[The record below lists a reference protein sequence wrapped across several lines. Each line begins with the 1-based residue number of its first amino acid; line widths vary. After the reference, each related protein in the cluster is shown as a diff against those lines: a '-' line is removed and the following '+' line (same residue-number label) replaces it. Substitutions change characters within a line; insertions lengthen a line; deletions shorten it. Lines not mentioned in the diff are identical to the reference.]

1 MKICN
6 INSDVTFYFTEL
18 LMIYGSNSP
27 TYKWWWPSQ
36 IQFKLPYIWSLHG
49 VLHMKGIYTD
59 VPLEWVDCFHDWVAI
74 SSGTTV
80 PSFTLYNRSP
90 PPPPWFGATKIPLV
104 SCKLWNINYKSIRWQ
119 WISEMIFSCSQ
130 YKTHTKLFCC
140 QTSNRIVTNK
150 QKISSSGKISI
161 KSTLFY

>member
-1 MKICN
+1 MLLFILLNCLWFMDRTRQL
-6 INSDVTFYFTEL
+6 ISGDGLVRYNSNYPIYDRCTGYCIWKVYILTCHWNGSTVF
-18 LMIYGSNSP
+18 MIGWQSP
-27 TYKWWWPSQ
+27 AAQ
-36 IQFKLPYIWSLHG
+36 PYP
-49 VLHMKGIYTD
+49 VLHYTTA
-59 VPLEWVDCFHDWVAI
+59 P
-74 SSGTTV
+74 
-80 PSFTLYNRSP
+80 PS
-90 PPPPWFGATKIPLV
+90 WFGATKIPLV

-119 WISEMIFSCSQ
+119 WISEMIYSCSQ